1 MFAYPSR
8 MSCLYVS
15 KTLKEA
21 DDWGKYFA
29 EIGRPTY
36 SIAKLEIKG
45 SCFVGDATKCFDGK
59 LDKQKNIRLAETY
72 WENKH
77 NDISNP
83 PICEML
89 VDGTIT
95 VIEIIKEISANIS
108 Y

>member
-45 SCFVGDATKCFDGK
+45 SCFV
-59 LDKQKNIRLAETY
+59 L
-72 WENKH
+72 
-77 NDISNP
+77 
-83 PICEML
+83 
-89 VDGTIT
+89 
-95 VIEIIKEISANIS
+95 
-108 Y
+108 